1 MVQQRSF
8 KNYVN
13 THRFNKISDVVENF
27 VPNNI
32 GELNL
37 WTKSNIIDIDN
48 LDEERV
54 FFDEMKI
61 EFVFVNGDT
70 PINDIEFDVVVSGEV
85 YFTEAGRHDDD
96 YDSCTNW
103 FRLNCTATIN
113 GGLSNFTIHSV
124 EPYDKKKNRF
134 ERKLSDALMP
144 FHRMIMNM
152 KPSNF

>member
-48 LDEERV
+48 LDEVRV

-61 EFVFVNGDT
+61 ECVFVNGDT

>member
-13 THRFNKISDVVENF
+13 THQFNKISDAVENF
-27 VPNNI
+27 VPNDI

-37 WTKSNIIDIDN
+37 LTKSNIIDIDN

-70 PINDIEFDVVVSGEV
+70 LINDIEFDVVVYSEV
-85 YFTEAGRHDDD
+85 HFTEAGRHDDG

-103 FRLNCTATIN
+103 FRLNFTATIN
-113 GGLSNFTIHSV
+113 GGLSNFTIHS
-124 EPYDKKKNRF
+124 F
-134 ERKLSDALMP
+134 EFVFPGRVNCPTNDRSQIDC
-144 FHRMIMNM
+144 
-152 KPSNF
+152 

>member
-1 MVQQRSF
+1 MLLYLV
-8 KNYVN
+8 K
-13 THRFNKISDVVENF
+13 
-27 VPNNI
+27 
-32 GELNL
+32 
-37 WTKSNIIDIDN
+37 
-48 LDEERV
+48 
-54 FFDEMKI
+54 
-61 EFVFVNGDT
+61 
-70 PINDIEFDVVVSGEV
+70 
-85 YFTEAGRHDDD
+85 FTLGRHDDD

-113 GGLSNFTIHSV
+113 GGLSNFIIHSV